1 MVQFNYQRITIIRMQ
16 RPTSHT
22 LNEDLKFCIWICL
35 YLLFGIRDRDKSKY
49 RIFVELLKS
58 SRQGKALTSDELAV
72 KLGLSRGTVVHHLN
86 SLMETGIVMNQKN
99 QYAIRVDNL
108 KVLVDELQRD
118 LVRAFDDLRE
128 VAQTIDKEL
137 GI

>member
-22 LNEDLKFCIWICL
+22 LNEDLKWFGRSL
-35 YLLFGIRDRDKSKY
+35 GLFGIRDRDKSKY